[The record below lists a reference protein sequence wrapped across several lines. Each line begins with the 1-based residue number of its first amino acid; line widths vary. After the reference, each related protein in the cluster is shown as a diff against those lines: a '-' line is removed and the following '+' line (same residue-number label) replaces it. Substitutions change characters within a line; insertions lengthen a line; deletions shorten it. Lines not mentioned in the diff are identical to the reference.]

1 MFKRH
6 FSMVLSIAVLVAV
19 VAAVPATAAKPG
31 SGSTSSGPTLT
42 GPAVAY
48 VGESY
53 NIVGSGF
60 APGAIVPLEIAE
72 AGGCCLALNQVADAY
87 GKIYYTGDVYAPG
100 TYRVRAL
107 SQSHSRWRVAASVTF
122 EAYP

>member
-1 MFKRH
+1 MSRRH

-19 VAAVPATAAKPG
+19 VAAVPATAGKPG
-31 SGSTSSGPTLT
+31 ASTSSGATLSGPT
-42 GPAVAY
+42 VAY

-53 NIVGSGF
+53 NVVGSGF
-60 APGAIVPLEIAE
+60 APGAIVPLEIGE
-72 AGGCCLALNQVADAY
+72 AGGCCIALNQVADAY

-107 SQSHSRWRVAASVTF
+107 SQSHSRWRVAASLTF